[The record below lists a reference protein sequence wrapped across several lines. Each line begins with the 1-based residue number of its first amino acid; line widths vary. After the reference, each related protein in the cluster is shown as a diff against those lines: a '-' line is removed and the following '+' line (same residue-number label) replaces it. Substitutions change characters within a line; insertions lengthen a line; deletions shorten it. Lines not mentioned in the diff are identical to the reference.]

1 MSGLRVRR
9 TVLIPEDELQW
20 RFTPS
25 GGPGGQHANKSST
38 RAELTWNVENSRAL
52 GPRQRER
59 VFAKLGNRIDSGGNI
74 TVASARRRS
83 QHRNRED
90 ALERLRDLIDHAL
103 VVAPTRSAT
112 KPTRASKEKRLLN
125 KRKRGEIKRLRRDM
139 DL

>member
-9 TVLIPEDELQW
+9 TVLIPEDELHW

-38 RAELTWNVENSRAL
+38 RAELTWNVEDSRAL

-59 VFAKLGNRIDSGGNI
+59 VFAKLGNRIDSAGNI
-74 TVASARRRS
+74 TVASDRRRS
-83 QHRNRED
+83 QLRNRED

-103 VVAPTRSAT
+103 IVTPTRSAT
-112 KPTRASKEKRLLN
+112 KPTRASKEKRLQN
-125 KRKRGEIKRLRRDM
+125 KKRRSETKRLRRDL
-139 DL
+139 DF